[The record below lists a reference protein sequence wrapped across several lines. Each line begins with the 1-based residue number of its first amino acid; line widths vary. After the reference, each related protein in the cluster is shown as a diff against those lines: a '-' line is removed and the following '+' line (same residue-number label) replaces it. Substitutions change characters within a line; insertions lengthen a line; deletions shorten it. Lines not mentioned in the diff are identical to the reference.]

1 MNGQRDG
8 VTGSVAYRA
17 VRWISRTLVA
27 LFYHRVEVT
36 GLRRLPRTGPLIVV
50 ANHQNALVDGM
61 LLLATIPRPLVS
73 LAKAPLFRNPLIG
86 PFLKA
91 LGAIPVHRRQDT
103 TERFDPDAN
112 ARMFDAATA
121 TLSAGGAILIFP
133 EGVSQPEPAL
143 MPLKTGAARIVL
155 AAESAGPEAL
165 GVTVVPVGLVF
176 DEPGTFRTGWAVVT
190 VGAPVVTA
198 DCVALFRQEPVEA
211 VRRLTDRLSDALAR
225 LIVEAGDRE
234 TLRLVQVVE
243 SVWRAEAG
251 GVDRPADI
259 AAWRRRVARAH
270 RYLAEREP
278 DRIARLRGEVERY
291 AKALELAGL
300 GRGRSATHPVRV
312 GAATRYVL
320 RESLAIVL
328 GLPLAAWG
336 LVVHAA
342 PYTIVR
348 WAIRLVR
355 PEPDVEATYKIAGGL
370 VVYLVC
376 WVVGGLDPGPPRRRV
391 GGGPLRRLAG
401 PQRVLRARLDRP
413 GGTDGARDAPGRAA
427 RDRPRPPGR
436 HGRAT
441 PGDHGRADRALR
453 AGARARAR
461 RRPERSRGARNP

>member
-1 MNGQRDG
+1 M
-8 VTGSVAYRA
+8 TGSAAYRA
-17 VRWISRTLVA
+17 VRWISRTLLA
-27 LFYHRVEVT
+27 LFYHRVDVT
-36 GLRRLPRTGPLIVV
+36 GLRRLPGTGPLIVV

-61 LLLATIPRPLVS
+61 LLLATIPRPVVS

-112 ARMFDAATA
+112 AQMFDAATR

-155 AAESAGPEAL
+155 AAESAGPAAL
-165 GVTVVPVGLVF
+165 GVTVAPVGLVF

-198 DCVALFRQEPVEA
+198 DCVALFRQEPAEA

-259 AAWRRRVARAH
+259 AMWRRRVARAH

-278 DRIARLRGEVERY
+278 ERIARLRGEVERY

-300 GRGRSATHPVRV
+300 GRGRSATRPVRV
-312 GAATRYVL
+312 GAAARYVL
-320 RESLAIVL
+320 REGLAIVL

-336 LVVHAA
+336 LVVHAV
-342 PYTIVR
+342 PYNLVR
-348 WAIRLVR
+348 WAIRLAR

-376 WVVGGLDPGPPRRRV
+376 WAVEGWILGRVAGAWAVGLFVALLGPCGFFALGWTERVGRMAREARRVARVVTGRDLRGVMAERRRAIMEELTALLSLV
-391 GGGPLRRLAG
+391 PE
-401 PQRVLRARLDRP
+401 PVL
-413 GGTDGARDAPGRAA
+413 
-427 RDRPRPPGR
+427 
-436 HGRAT
+436 
-441 PGDHGRADRALR
+441 ADRGSSPR
-453 AGARARAR
+453 
-461 RRPERSRGARNP
+461 ARNP